1 MVEEI
6 SFEIHE
12 STNNINLPITLG
24 TDHSNARP
32 FHSLLLISHIAGI
45 IDENN
50 DDNSDTVRKTES
62 IININTQKYHT
73 VNSKSNC
80 TGCSICLED
89 FNENDDIVLLD
100 CNHVFHGTCISEW
113 GHYKGNCPICRNNI
127 EKENS

>member
-12 STNNINLPITLG
+12 ITNNINLPVTLG
-24 TDHSNARP
+24 TDHSNVRP
-32 FHSLLLISHIAGI
+32 FQALLLITGI
-45 IDENN
+45 IDENY
-50 DDNSDTVRKTES
+50 DDDDDDDTVRKTES

-73 VNSKSNC
+73 ISSKNNC

-89 FNENDDIVLLD
+89 FNKNDDVVLLD